1 MGLSFKSRSGWPL
14 MNEYNLV
21 RAKRRYTTFPFLS
34 PQGHH
39 NPCFFEYTAVRRRD
53 RNLTYLPCHC
63 SAEKMD
69 VTFLLSPV
77 DVFTPIHWSHCEH
90 KGRIFCVN
98 CQTCWPMAIYT
109 SHCARQTTVIFSL
122 KPSCRVSLRSSS
134 ANNILLTGGATSTA
148 DGTLFRNPSG
158 VVITV
163 QPE

>member
-90 KGRIFCVN
+90 KGRIFCFI
-98 CQTCWPMAIYT
+98 CQTCWPMAIFT

-148 DGTLFRNPSG
+148 DGTLFHNPSG
-158 VVITV
+158 VITV